1 MSAQVRFEN
10 RDDFNDWASDNGVG
24 NDQLNDAWGV
34 YQALSGEEQIGLG
47 GIEVSESFTYGGG
60 AEGTAIGETGLK
72 NVYSDNEGYNNMLG
86 DIAENGEVDGEMERS
101 IFTDNDYNG
110 ERLGD
115 NELFFKQNMNERNPI
130 DGVTRKGMLIYNSN
144 SNRSASDVYKS
155 IIEGLNQVIDEQ

>member
-1 MSAQVRFEN
+1 
-10 RDDFNDWASDNGVG
+10 
-24 NDQLNDAWGV
+24 
-34 YQALSGEEQIGLG
+34 
-47 GIEVSESFTYGGG
+47 
-60 AEGTAIGETGLK
+60 
-72 NVYSDNEGYNNMLG
+72 
-86 DIAENGEVDGEMERS
+86 MERS

-130 DGVTRKGMLIYNSN
+130 DGVTRKGVLIYNSN